1 MLIFWKETLI
11 SAKLRGFLYT
21 RVYFPNLHMCV
32 YLRTTC
38 QVSSIILS
46 SFRQVILAPPGKRTQ
61 KKLTLIMV
69 SFSNQV
75 SARRE
80 NQFLFYNQIK
90 STFIISF
97 RHLLPLLKFNIF
109 LLQGLYN
116 KDTPLVIE
124 NINFT
129 MEQLSFQSST

>member
-1 MLIFWKETLI
+1 MLIFCKETLI
-11 SAKLRGFLYT
+11 SAKLRGFL
-21 RVYFPNLHMCV
+21 
-32 YLRTTC
+32 
-38 QVSSIILS
+38 
-46 SFRQVILAPPGKRTQ
+46 APPGKRTP
-61 KKLTLIMV
+61 KKPTLIMV